1 MSTSDKARFISFE
14 GIDGS
19 GKSTQATLF
28 LDRLIQQGKEGILVR
43 EPGGTPISE
52 AIRHVLL
59 TKGNRQ
65 MVARTEALLMTA
77 SRSQLTKEVIL
88 PNLEQNRWVIA
99 DRYADS
105 TLAYQGGGREL
116 NLDLLQDLNKFAT
129 YDLEPNITF
138 VIDILP
144 KEALRRKGQT
154 EDRIEEE
161 GIAFQKQV
169 RRTYLELAQQY
180 SDRIIV
186 IDGNMGREIKR
197 ALSKVDIWVI
207 FSDHYYTFSP
217 RGFL

>member
-1 MSTSDKARFISFE
+1 MIQMSTLDKARFISFE

-28 LDRLIQQGKEGILVR
+28 FDKLIQKGKQGILVR
-43 EPGGTPISE
+43 EPGGTPVSE

-116 NLDLLQDLNKFAT
+116 NLDWLQDLNKFAT
-129 YDLEPNITF
+129 YDLEPNVTF

-144 KEALRRKGQT
+144 KEALRRRGQT

-186 IDGNMGREIKR
+186 IDGHMDREIIQDNIWDEIKR
-197 ALSKVDIWVI
+197 R
-207 FSDHYYTFSP
+207 Y
-217 RGFL
+217 FLTQ

>member
-1 MSTSDKARFISFE
+1 MFTSDKARFISFE

-19 GKSTQATLF
+19 GKSTQAKLF
-28 LDRLIQQGKEGILVR
+28 LDRLIKNGKQGILVR

-52 AIRHVLL
+52 EIRQVLL
-59 TKGNRQ
+59 TKVNRQ

-88 PNLEQNRWVIA
+88 PNLEQNRWIIA

-116 NLDLLQDLNKFAT
+116 NLDWLLDLNKFAT
-129 YDLEPNITF
+129 YELEPNVTF
-138 VIDILP
+138 FIDILP
-144 KEALRRKGQT
+144 KEALRRKKYT
-154 EDRIEEE
+154 EDRIEAE

-169 RRTYLELAQQY
+169 RQTYLELAKQF

-186 IDGNMGREIKR
+186 IDGNMSKEKIQNNIWDEIKR
-197 ALSKVDIWVI
+197 RY
-207 FSDHYYTFSP
+207 F
-217 RGFL
+217 

>member
-1 MSTSDKARFISFE
+1 MTQMSTSDKARFISFE

-28 LDRLIQQGKEGILVR
+28 FDKLIQKGKQGILVR

-116 NLDLLQDLNKFAT
+116 NLDWLQDLNKFAT
-129 YDLEPNITF
+129 YNLEPNITF

-144 KEALRRKGQT
+144 KEALGRRGQT
-154 EDRIEEE
+154 EDRIEVE
-161 GIAFQKQV
+161 GIAFQKKV
-169 RRTYLELAQQY
+169 RQTYLELAQQY

-186 IDGNMGREIKR
+186 IDGHMGREIIQDNIWDEIKR
-197 ALSKVDIWVI
+197 R
-207 FSDHYYTFSP
+207 Y
-217 RGFL
+217 FLTQ

>member
-1 MSTSDKARFISFE
+1 MTQMSTLDKARFISFE

-116 NLDLLQDLNKFAT
+116 NLDWLQDLNKFAT
-129 YDLEPNITF
+129 YDLEPNVTF

-144 KEALRRKGQT
+144 KEALRRRGQT

-161 GIAFQKQV
+161 GITFQKQV

-186 IDGNMGREIKR
+186 IDGHMDREIIQDNIWDEIKR
-197 ALSKVDIWVI
+197 R
-207 FSDHYYTFSP
+207 Y
-217 RGFL
+217 FLTQ

>member
-1 MSTSDKARFISFE
+1 MTQMSTSDKARFISFE

-28 LDRLIQQGKEGILVR
+28 FDKLIQKGKQGILVR

-116 NLDLLQDLNKFAT
+116 NLDWLQDLNKFAT
-129 YDLEPNITF
+129 YDLEPNVTF

-144 KEALRRKGQT
+144 KEALRRRGQT

-186 IDGNMGREIKR
+186 IDGHMDREIIQNNIWDEIKR
-197 ALSKVDIWVI
+197 R
-207 FSDHYYTFSP
+207 Y
-217 RGFL
+217 FLTQ

>member
-1 MSTSDKARFISFE
+1 MTQMSTSDKARFISFE

-28 LDRLIQQGKEGILVR
+28 LDKLIRKGKQGILVR

-52 AIRHVLL
+52 AIRNVLL

-116 NLDLLQDLNKFAT
+116 NLDWLQDLNKFAT
-129 YDLEPNITF
+129 YNLEPNITF

-144 KEALRRKGQT
+144 KEALGRRGQT
-154 EDRIEEE
+154 EDRIEVE
-161 GIAFQKQV
+161 GIAFQKKV
-169 RRTYLELAQQY
+169 RQTYLELAQQY

-186 IDGNMGREIKR
+186 IDGHMGREIIQDNIWDEIKR
-197 ALSKVDIWVI
+197 R
-207 FSDHYYTFSP
+207 Y
-217 RGFL
+217 FLTQ

>member
-1 MSTSDKARFISFE
+1 
-14 GIDGS
+14 
-19 GKSTQATLF
+19 
-28 LDRLIQQGKEGILVR
+28 
-43 EPGGTPISE
+43 
-52 AIRHVLL
+52 
-59 TKGNRQ
+59 

-116 NLDLLQDLNKFAT
+116 NLDWLQDLNKFAT

-144 KEALRRKGQT
+144 KEALLRRGQI

-161 GIAFQKQV
+161 GITFQKQV

-186 IDGNMGREIKR
+186 IDGHMDREIIRDNIWDEIKR
-197 ALSKVDIWVI
+197 RY
-207 FSDHYYTFSP
+207 FFTQ
-217 RGFL
+217 

>member
-1 MSTSDKARFISFE
+1 MTQMSTSDKARFISFE

-28 LDRLIQQGKEGILVR
+28 FDKLIQKGKQGILVR

-116 NLDLLQDLNKFAT
+116 NLDWLQDLNKFAT

-154 EDRIEEE
+154 EDRIDEE

-186 IDGNMGREIKR
+186 IDGHMDREIIQNNIWDEIKR
-197 ALSKVDIWVI
+197 R
-207 FSDHYYTFSP
+207 Y
-217 RGFL
+217 FLTQ

>member
-1 MSTSDKARFISFE
+1 MSTLDKARFISFE

-28 LDRLIQQGKEGILVR
+28 LDRLIQLGKEGILVR

-116 NLDLLQDLNKFAT
+116 NLDWLQDLNKFAT
-129 YDLEPNITF
+129 YDLEPNVTF

-144 KEALRRKGQT
+144 KEALRRRGQT

-161 GIAFQKQV
+161 GIAFQKRV

-186 IDGNMGREIKR
+186 IDGHMDREIIQDNIWDEIKR
-197 ALSKVDIWVI
+197 R
-207 FSDHYYTFSP
+207 Y
-217 RGFL
+217 FLTQ

>member
-1 MSTSDKARFISFE
+1 MTQMSTSDKARFISFE

-28 LDRLIQQGKEGILVR
+28 LDKLIQKGKQGILVR

-116 NLDLLQDLNKFAT
+116 NLDWLEDLNKFAT
-129 YDLEPNITF
+129 YDLEPNVTF

-144 KEALRRKGQT
+144 KEALRRRGQT

-161 GIAFQKQV
+161 GIVFQKQV

-186 IDGNMGREIKR
+186 IDGHMDREIIQ
-197 ALSKVDIWVI
+197 DNIWDEI
-207 FSDHYYTFSP
+207 NRRY
-217 RGFL
+217 FLTQ

>member
-1 MSTSDKARFISFE
+1 MTLMSTSDKARFISFE

-116 NLDLLQDLNKFAT
+116 NLDWLQDLNKFAT
-129 YDLEPNITF
+129 YNLEPNITF

-144 KEALRRKGQT
+144 KEALGRRGQT
-154 EDRIEEE
+154 EDRIEVE
-161 GIAFQKQV
+161 GIAFQKKV
-169 RRTYLELAQQY
+169 RQTYLELAQQY

-186 IDGNMGREIKR
+186 IDGHMGREIIQDNIWDEIKR
-197 ALSKVDIWVI
+197 R
-207 FSDHYYTFSP
+207 Y
-217 RGFL
+217 FLTQ

>member
-1 MSTSDKARFISFE
+1 MSTLDKARFISFE

-116 NLDLLQDLNKFAT
+116 NLDWLQDLNKFAT
-129 YDLEPNITF
+129 YNLEPNITF

-144 KEALRRKGQT
+144 KEALGRRGRT
-154 EDRIEEE
+154 EDRIEVE
-161 GIAFQKQV
+161 GIAFQKKV
-169 RRTYLELAQQY
+169 RQTYLELAQQY

-186 IDGNMGREIKR
+186 IDGHMGREIIQDNIWDEIKR
-197 ALSKVDIWVI
+197 R
-207 FSDHYYTFSP
+207 Y
-217 RGFL
+217 FLTQ

>member
-1 MSTSDKARFISFE
+1 MTQMSTSDKARFISFE

-28 LDRLIQQGKEGILVR
+28 FDKLIQKGKQGILVR
-43 EPGGTPISE
+43 EPGGTPVSE

-116 NLDLLQDLNKFAT
+116 NLDWLQDLNKFAT
-129 YDLEPNITF
+129 YDLEPNVTF

-144 KEALRRKGQT
+144 KEALLRRGQI

-161 GIAFQKQV
+161 GITFQKQV

-186 IDGNMGREIKR
+186 IDGHMDREIIQNNIWDEIKR
-197 ALSKVDIWVI
+197 R
-207 FSDHYYTFSP
+207 Y
-217 RGFL
+217 FLTQ

>member
-1 MSTSDKARFISFE
+1 MTQMSTLDKARFISFE

-88 PNLEQNRWVIA
+88 PNLKQNRWVIA

-116 NLDLLQDLNKFAT
+116 NLDWLQDLNKFAT
-129 YDLEPNITF
+129 YNLEPNITF

-144 KEALRRKGQT
+144 KEALGRRGQT
-154 EDRIEEE
+154 EDRIEVE
-161 GIAFQKQV
+161 GIAFQKKV
-169 RRTYLELAQQY
+169 RQTYLELAQQY

-186 IDGNMGREIKR
+186 IDGHMGREIIQDNIWDEIKR
-197 ALSKVDIWVI
+197 R
-207 FSDHYYTFSP
+207 Y
-217 RGFL
+217 FLTQ

>member
-1 MSTSDKARFISFE
+1 MTQMSTLDKARFISFE

-28 LDRLIQQGKEGILVR
+28 LDRLIQLGKEGILVR

-116 NLDLLQDLNKFAT
+116 NLDWLQDLNKFAT
-129 YDLEPNITF
+129 YNLEPNITF

-144 KEALRRKGQT
+144 KEALGRRGQT
-154 EDRIEEE
+154 EDRIEVE
-161 GIAFQKQV
+161 GIAFQKKV
-169 RRTYLELAQQY
+169 RQTYLELAQQY

-186 IDGNMGREIKR
+186 IDGHMGREIIQDNIWDEIKR
-197 ALSKVDIWVI
+197 R
-207 FSDHYYTFSP
+207 Y
-217 RGFL
+217 FLTQ

>member
-1 MSTSDKARFISFE
+1 MIQMSTLDKARFISFE

-28 LDRLIQQGKEGILVR
+28 LDKLIRKGKQGILVR
-43 EPGGTPISE
+43 EPGGTPVSE

-116 NLDLLQDLNKFAT
+116 NLDWLQDLNKFAT
-129 YDLEPNITF
+129 YDLEPNVTF

-144 KEALRRKGQT
+144 KEALRRRGQT

-186 IDGNMGREIKR
+186 IDGHMDRVIIQDNIWDEINR
-197 ALSKVDIWVI
+197 R
-207 FSDHYYTFSP
+207 Y
-217 RGFL
+217 FLTQ

>member
-1 MSTSDKARFISFE
+1 MTLMFTSDKACFISFE

-19 GKSTQATLF
+19 GKSTQAKLL
-28 LDRLIQQGKEGILVR
+28 LDRLIKNGKQGILVR

-52 AIRHVLL
+52 EIRQVLL
-59 TKGNRQ
+59 TKVNRQ

-88 PNLEQNRWVIA
+88 PNLEQNRWIIA

-116 NLDLLQDLNKFAT
+116 NLDWLLDLNKFAT
-129 YDLEPNITF
+129 YELEPNVTF
-138 VIDILP
+138 FIDILP
-144 KEALRRKGQT
+144 KEALRRKKYT
-154 EDRIEEE
+154 EDRIEAE

-169 RRTYLELAQQY
+169 RQTYLELAKQF

-186 IDGNMGREIKR
+186 IDGHMSKEKIQNNIWDEIKR
-197 ALSKVDIWVI
+197 RY
-207 FSDHYYTFSP
+207 F
-217 RGFL
+217 

>member
-1 MSTSDKARFISFE
+1 MTQMSTSDKARFISFE

-28 LDRLIQQGKEGILVR
+28 LDKLIQKGKQGILVR

-116 NLDLLQDLNKFAT
+116 NLDWLEDLNKFAT
-129 YDLEPNITF
+129 YDLEPNVTF

-144 KEALRRKGQT
+144 KEALRRRGQT
-154 EDRIEEE
+154 KDRIEEE

-186 IDGNMGREIKR
+186 IDGHMDREIIQ
-197 ALSKVDIWVI
+197 DNIWDEI
-207 FSDHYYTFSP
+207 NRRY
-217 RGFL
+217 FLTQ

>member
-1 MSTSDKARFISFE
+1 
-14 GIDGS
+14 
-19 GKSTQATLF
+19 
-28 LDRLIQQGKEGILVR
+28 
-43 EPGGTPISE
+43 
-52 AIRHVLL
+52 
-59 TKGNRQ
+59 
-65 MVARTEALLMTA
+65 MTA

-116 NLDLLQDLNKFAT
+116 NLDWLQDLNKFAT
-129 YDLEPNITF
+129 YDLEPNVTF

-144 KEALRRKGQT
+144 KEALRRREQT

-161 GIAFQKQV
+161 GITFQKQV

-186 IDGNMGREIKR
+186 IDGHMDREIIQDNIWDEIKR
-197 ALSKVDIWVI
+197 R
-207 FSDHYYTFSP
+207 Y
-217 RGFL
+217 FLTQ

>member
-1 MSTSDKARFISFE
+1 MIQMSTLDKARFISFE

-19 GKSTQATLF
+19 GKTTQATLF
-28 LDRLIQQGKEGILVR
+28 LDKLIRKGKQGILVR

-52 AIRHVLL
+52 AIRNVLL
-59 TKGNRQ
+59 TKGNRH

-116 NLDLLQDLNKFAT
+116 NLDWLQDLNKFAT
-129 YDLEPNITF
+129 YDLEPNVTF

-144 KEALRRKGQT
+144 KEALRRRGQT

-161 GIAFQKQV
+161 GIAFQKRV

-186 IDGNMGREIKR
+186 IDGHMDREIIQ
-197 ALSKVDIWVI
+197 DNIWDEI
-207 FSDHYYTFSP
+207 NRRY
-217 RGFL
+217 FLRQ

>member
-1 MSTSDKARFISFE
+1 MTQMSTSDKARFISFE

-19 GKSTQATLF
+19 GKTTQATLL
-28 LDRLIQQGKEGILVR
+28 LDKLIQNGKQGILVR
-43 EPGGTPISE
+43 EPGGTPVSE

-116 NLDLLQDLNKFAT
+116 NLDWLQDLNKFAT

-144 KEALRRKGQT
+144 KEALGRRGQT
-154 EDRIEEE
+154 EDRIEVE
-161 GIAFQKQV
+161 GIAFQKKV
-169 RRTYLELAQQY
+169 RQTYLELAQQY

-186 IDGNMGREIKR
+186 IDGHMSREIIQDNIWDEIKR
-197 ALSKVDIWVI
+197 R
-207 FSDHYYTFSP
+207 Y
-217 RGFL
+217 FLTQ

>member
-19 GKSTQATLF
+19 GKTTQATLL
-28 LDRLIQQGKEGILVR
+28 LDKLIQNGKQGILVR
-43 EPGGTPISE
+43 EPGGTPVSE

-116 NLDLLQDLNKFAT
+116 NLDWLQDLNKFAT
-129 YDLEPNITF
+129 YNLEPNITF

-144 KEALRRKGQT
+144 KEALGRRGQT

-161 GIAFQKQV
+161 GITFQKQV

-186 IDGNMGREIKR
+186 IDGHMDREIIQNNIWDEIKR
-197 ALSKVDIWVI
+197 R
-207 FSDHYYTFSP
+207 Y
-217 RGFL
+217 FLTQ

>member
-1 MSTSDKARFISFE
+1 MTQMSTSDKARFISFE

-19 GKSTQATLF
+19 GKTTQATLL
-28 LDRLIQQGKEGILVR
+28 LDKLIQNGKQGILVR
-43 EPGGTPISE
+43 EPGGTPVSE

-65 MVARTEALLMTA
+65 IVARTEALLMTA

-116 NLDLLQDLNKFAT
+116 NLDWLQDLNKFAT
-129 YDLEPNITF
+129 YDLEPNVTF

-144 KEALRRKGQT
+144 KEALRRRGQT

-161 GIAFQKQV
+161 GITFQKQV
-169 RRTYLELAQQY
+169 RRTYLELAKQY

-186 IDGNMGREIKR
+186 IDGHMDREIIQDNIWDEIKR
-197 ALSKVDIWVI
+197 R
-207 FSDHYYTFSP
+207 Y
-217 RGFL
+217 FLTQ

>member
-1 MSTSDKARFISFE
+1 MFTSDKACFISFE

-19 GKSTQATLF
+19 GKSTQAKLF
-28 LDRLIQQGKEGILVR
+28 LDRLIKNGKQGILVR

-52 AIRHVLL
+52 EIRQVLL
-59 TKGNRQ
+59 TKVNRQ

-88 PNLEQNRWVIA
+88 PNLEQNRWIIA

-116 NLDLLQDLNKFAT
+116 NLDWLLDLNKFAT
-129 YDLEPNITF
+129 YELEPNVTF
-138 VIDILP
+138 FIDILP
-144 KEALRRKGQT
+144 KEALRRKKYT
-154 EDRIEEE
+154 EDRIEAE

-169 RRTYLELAQQY
+169 RQTYLELAKQF

-186 IDGNMGREIKR
+186 IDGHMSKEKIQNNIWDEIKR
-197 ALSKVDIWVI
+197 RY
-207 FSDHYYTFSP
+207 F
-217 RGFL
+217 

>member
-1 MSTSDKARFISFE
+1 MTQMSTSDKARFISFE

-19 GKSTQATLF
+19 GKTTQATLL
-28 LDRLIQQGKEGILVR
+28 LDKLIQKGKQGILVR

-116 NLDLLQDLNKFAT
+116 NLDWLQDLNKFAT
-129 YDLEPNITF
+129 YDLEPNVTF

-144 KEALRRKGQT
+144 KEALRRRGQT

-161 GIAFQKQV
+161 GIAFQKRV

-186 IDGNMGREIKR
+186 IDGHMDREKIQNNIWDEIKR
-197 ALSKVDIWVI
+197 R
-207 FSDHYYTFSP
+207 Y
-217 RGFL
+217 FLTQ

>member
-1 MSTSDKARFISFE
+1 MTQMSTSDKARFISFE

-19 GKSTQATLF
+19 GKTTQATLL
-28 LDRLIQQGKEGILVR
+28 LDKLIQNGKQGILVR
-43 EPGGTPISE
+43 EPGGTPVSE

-116 NLDLLQDLNKFAT
+116 NLDWLQDLNKFAT
-129 YDLEPNITF
+129 YDLEPNVTF

-144 KEALRRKGQT
+144 KEALRRRGQT

-161 GIAFQKQV
+161 GITFQKQV

-186 IDGNMGREIKR
+186 IDGHMDREIIQDNIWDEIKR
-197 ALSKVDIWVI
+197 R
-207 FSDHYYTFSP
+207 Y
-217 RGFL
+217 FLT

>member
-1 MSTSDKARFISFE
+1 MTQMSTLDKARFISFE

-28 LDRLIQQGKEGILVR
+28 LDRLIQLGKEGILVR

-116 NLDLLQDLNKFAT
+116 NLDWLQDLNKFAT
-129 YDLEPNITF
+129 YNLEPNITF

-144 KEALRRKGQT
+144 KEALGRRGQT
-154 EDRIEEE
+154 EDRIEVE
-161 GIAFQKQV
+161 GIAFQKKV
-169 RRTYLELAQQY
+169 RQTYLELAQQY

-186 IDGNMGREIKR
+186 IDGHMSREIIQDNIWDEIKR
-197 ALSKVDIWVI
+197 R
-207 FSDHYYTFSP
+207 Y
-217 RGFL
+217 FLTQ

>member
-1 MSTSDKARFISFE
+1 MTQMSTSDKARFISFE

-19 GKSTQATLF
+19 GKTTQATLL
-28 LDRLIQQGKEGILVR
+28 LDKLIQKGKQGILVR
-43 EPGGTPISE
+43 EPGGTPVSE

-116 NLDLLQDLNKFAT
+116 NLDWLQDLNKFAT

-144 KEALRRKGQT
+144 KEALLRRGQI

-161 GIAFQKQV
+161 GLTFQKQV

-180 SDRIIV
+180 SDRIII
-186 IDGNMGREIKR
+186 IDGHMDREIIRDNIWNEIKR
-197 ALSKVDIWVI
+197 RY
-207 FSDHYYTFSP
+207 FFTQ
-217 RGFL
+217 

>member
-1 MSTSDKARFISFE
+1 MTQMSTLDKARFISFE

-88 PNLEQNRWVIA
+88 PNLKQNRWVIA

-116 NLDLLQDLNKFAT
+116 NLDWLQDLNKFAT

-144 KEALRRKGQT
+144 KEALGRRGQT
-154 EDRIEEE
+154 EDRIEVE
-161 GIAFQKQV
+161 GIAFQKKV
-169 RRTYLELAQQY
+169 RQTYLELAQQY

-186 IDGNMGREIKR
+186 IDGHMGREIIQDNIWDEIKR
-197 ALSKVDIWVI
+197 R
-207 FSDHYYTFSP
+207 Y
-217 RGFL
+217 FLTQ

>member
-1 MSTSDKARFISFE
+1 MTQMSTLDKARFISFE

-19 GKSTQATLF
+19 GKSTQATLL
-28 LDRLIQQGKEGILVR
+28 LDKLIQNGKQGILVR
-43 EPGGTPISE
+43 EPGGTPVSE

-116 NLDLLQDLNKFAT
+116 NLDWLQDLNKFAT

-144 KEALRRKGQT
+144 KEALGRRGQT
-154 EDRIEEE
+154 EDRIEVE
-161 GIAFQKQV
+161 GIAFQKKV
-169 RRTYLELAQQY
+169 RQTYLELAQQY

-186 IDGNMGREIKR
+186 IDGHMDREIIQDNIWDEIKR
-197 ALSKVDIWVI
+197 R
-207 FSDHYYTFSP
+207 Y
-217 RGFL
+217 FLTQ

>member
-1 MSTSDKARFISFE
+1 MTQMSTSDKARFISFE

-28 LDRLIQQGKEGILVR
+28 LDKLIQKGKQGILVR

-116 NLDLLQDLNKFAT
+116 NLDWLQDLNKFAT
-129 YDLEPNITF
+129 YDLEPNVTF

-144 KEALRRKGQT
+144 KEALRRRGQT

-186 IDGNMGREIKR
+186 IDGHMDREIIQ
-197 ALSKVDIWVI
+197 DNIWDEI
-207 FSDHYYTFSP
+207 NRRY
-217 RGFL
+217 FLTQ

>member
-1 MSTSDKARFISFE
+1 MIQMSTLDKARFISFE

-28 LDRLIQQGKEGILVR
+28 LDKLIQKGKQGILVR

-116 NLDLLQDLNKFAT
+116 NLDWLQDLNKFAT
-129 YDLEPNITF
+129 YDLEPNVTF

-144 KEALRRKGQT
+144 KEALRRRGQT

-161 GIAFQKQV
+161 GIAFQKRV

-186 IDGNMGREIKR
+186 IDGHMDREIIQ
-197 ALSKVDIWVI
+197 DNIWDEI
-207 FSDHYYTFSP
+207 NRRY
-217 RGFL
+217 FLRQ

>member
-1 MSTSDKARFISFE
+1 MIQMSTSDKARFISFE

-28 LDRLIQQGKEGILVR
+28 LDRLIQEGQEGILVR

-116 NLDLLQDLNKFAT
+116 NLDWLQDLNKFAT
-129 YDLEPNITF
+129 YDLEPNVTF

-144 KEALRRKGQT
+144 KEALRRRGQT

-169 RRTYLELAQQY
+169 RRTYLELAQGY

-186 IDGNMGREIKR
+186 IDGHMDREIIQ
-197 ALSKVDIWVI
+197 DNIWDEI
-207 FSDHYYTFSP
+207 NRRY
-217 RGFL
+217 FLTQ

>member
-1 MSTSDKARFISFE
+1 MTQMSTSDKARFISFE

-28 LDRLIQQGKEGILVR
+28 LDKLIQKGKQGILVR

-116 NLDLLQDLNKFAT
+116 NLDWLQDLNKFAT
-129 YDLEPNITF
+129 YDLEPNVTF

-144 KEALRRKGQT
+144 KEALRRRGQT

-169 RRTYLELAQQY
+169 RETYLELAQQY

-186 IDGNMGREIKR
+186 IDGHMDREIIQ
-197 ALSKVDIWVI
+197 DNIWDEI
-207 FSDHYYTFSP
+207 NRRY
-217 RGFL
+217 FLTQ

>member
-1 MSTSDKARFISFE
+1 MTQMSTSDKARFISFE

-28 LDRLIQQGKEGILVR
+28 LDKLIQKGKQGIVVR

-116 NLDLLQDLNKFAT
+116 NLDWLQDLNKFAT
-129 YDLEPNITF
+129 YDLEPNVTF

-144 KEALRRKGQT
+144 KEALRRRGQT

-186 IDGNMGREIKR
+186 IDGHMDREIIQ
-197 ALSKVDIWVI
+197 DNIWDEI
-207 FSDHYYTFSP
+207 NRRY
-217 RGFL
+217 FLTQ

>member
-1 MSTSDKARFISFE
+1 MIQMSTLDKARFISFE

-28 LDRLIQQGKEGILVR
+28 LDKLIRKGKQGILVR

-116 NLDLLQDLNKFAT
+116 NLDWLQDLNKFAT
-129 YDLEPNITF
+129 YNLEPNITF

-144 KEALRRKGQT
+144 KEALGRRGQT
-154 EDRIEEE
+154 EDRIEVE
-161 GIAFQKQV
+161 GIAFQKKV
-169 RRTYLELAQQY
+169 RQTYLELAQQY

-186 IDGNMGREIKR
+186 IDGHMGREIIQDNIWDEIKR
-197 ALSKVDIWVI
+197 R
-207 FSDHYYTFSP
+207 Y
-217 RGFL
+217 FLTQ

>member
-1 MSTSDKARFISFE
+1 MTLMFTSDKARFISFE

-19 GKSTQATLF
+19 GKSTQAKLF
-28 LDRLIQQGKEGILVR
+28 LDRLIKNGKQGILVR

-52 AIRHVLL
+52 EIRQVLL
-59 TKGNRQ
+59 TKVNRQ

-88 PNLEQNRWVIA
+88 PNLEQNRWIIA

-116 NLDLLQDLNKFAT
+116 NLDWLLDLNKFAT
-129 YDLEPNITF
+129 YELEPNVTF
-138 VIDILP
+138 FIDILP
-144 KEALRRKGQT
+144 KEALRRKKYT
-154 EDRIEEE
+154 EDRIEAE

-169 RRTYLELAQQY
+169 RQTYLELAKQF

-186 IDGNMGREIKR
+186 IDGHMSKEKIQNNIWDEIKR
-197 ALSKVDIWVI
+197 RY
-207 FSDHYYTFSP
+207 F
-217 RGFL
+217 

>member
-1 MSTSDKARFISFE
+1 MTQMSTSDKARFISFE

-28 LDRLIQQGKEGILVR
+28 FDKLIQKGKQGILVR

-88 PNLEQNRWVIA
+88 PNLEQNRWLIA

-116 NLDLLQDLNKFAT
+116 NLDWLQDLNKFAT
-129 YDLEPNITF
+129 YDLEPNVTF

-144 KEALRRKGQT
+144 KEALRRRGQT

-161 GIAFQKQV
+161 GIAFQKRV

-186 IDGNMGREIKR
+186 IDGHMDREIIQ
-197 ALSKVDIWVI
+197 DNIWDEI
-207 FSDHYYTFSP
+207 NRRY
-217 RGFL
+217 FLTQ

>member
-1 MSTSDKARFISFE
+1 MIQMSTLDKARFISFE

-28 LDRLIQQGKEGILVR
+28 LDKLIQKGKQGILVR

-116 NLDLLQDLNKFAT
+116 NLDWLQDLNKFAT
-129 YDLEPNITF
+129 YDLEPNVTF

-144 KEALRRKGQT
+144 KEALRRRGQT

-161 GIAFQKQV
+161 GIAFQKRV
-169 RRTYLELAQQY
+169 RRTYLKLAQQY

-186 IDGNMGREIKR
+186 IDGHMDREIIQ
-197 ALSKVDIWVI
+197 DNIWDEI
-207 FSDHYYTFSP
+207 NRRY
-217 RGFL
+217 FLTQ